1 MSCGR
6 AAGQVRPRRS
16 KATRRL
22 SASQEELPF
31 EKAGSWAFSLFFQRK
46 AKRLERKSTV
56 LFNRAKA

>member
-6 AAGQVRPRRS
+6 SWSDETRWS

-56 LFNRAKA
+56 LFNRAFN